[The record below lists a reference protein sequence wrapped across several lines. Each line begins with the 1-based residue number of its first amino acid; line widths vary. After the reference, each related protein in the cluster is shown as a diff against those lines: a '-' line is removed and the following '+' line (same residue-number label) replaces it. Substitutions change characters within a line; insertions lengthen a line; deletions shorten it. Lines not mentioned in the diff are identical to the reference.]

1 MLVNFFCFLSL
12 QKKLVSLMEEIHE
25 LQKKADNKVED
36 KMKTLE
42 EEIEYLKT
50 GESVLN
56 TQTRKIVDLIK
67 SFEELELKLK
77 EVKVETQE
85 T

>member
-1 MLVNFFCFLSL
+1 MLVNFFCLLSI

-25 LQKKADNKVED
+25 LRNKADNKVED

-42 EEIEYLKT
+42 EEIENLKT
-50 GESVLN
+50 GENVLN
-56 TQTRKIVDLIK
+56 RQASKIVDLIK

-77 EVKVETQE
+77 EL
-85 T
+85 

>member
-1 MLVNFFCFLSL
+1 MLVNFFCLLSI

-25 LQKKADNKVED
+25 LQNKADNKVED

-42 EEIEYLKT
+42 EEIESLKT
-50 GESVLN
+50 GENVLN
-56 TQTRKIVDLIK
+56 RQMSKIVDLIK

-77 EVKVETQE
+77 EL
-85 T
+85 

>member
-1 MLVNFFCFLSL
+1 MLVNFFCLLSI

-25 LQKKADNKVED
+25 LRNKADNKVED

-42 EEIEYLKT
+42 EEIENVKT
-50 GESVLN
+50 GENVLN
-56 TQTRKIVDLIK
+56 RQASKIVDLIK

-77 EVKVETQE
+77 EL
-85 T
+85 

>member
-1 MLVNFFCFLSL
+1 
-12 QKKLVSLMEEIHE
+12 MEEIHE
-25 LQKKADNKVED
+25 LQNKADNKVED

-56 TQTRKIVDLIK
+56 RQTSKIVDLIK

-77 EVKVETQE
+77 EL
-85 T
+85 

>member
-1 MLVNFFCFLSL
+1 MLVNFFCLLSI

-25 LQKKADNKVED
+25 LQNKADNKVED

-42 EEIEYLKT
+42 EEIENLKT
-50 GESVLN
+50 GENVLN
-56 TQTRKIVDLIK
+56 RQASKIVDLIK

-77 EVKVETQE
+77 EL
-85 T
+85 

>member
-1 MLVNFFCFLSL
+1 MLVNFFCLLSI

-25 LQKKADNKVED
+25 LRNKADNKVED

-42 EEIEYLKT
+42 EEIENLKT
-50 GESVLN
+50 GKNVLN
-56 TQTRKIVDLIK
+56 RQASKIVDLIK

-77 EVKVETQE
+77 EL
-85 T
+85 

>member
-1 MLVNFFCFLSL
+1 MLVNFFCLLSI

-25 LQKKADNKVED
+25 LRNKADNKVED

-42 EEIEYLKT
+42 EEIEYVKT

-56 TQTRKIVDLIK
+56 RQASKIVEMIK

-77 EVKVETQE
+77 EL
-85 T
+85 

>member
-1 MLVNFFCFLSL
+1 MLVNFFCLLSI

-25 LQKKADNKVED
+25 LQNKADNKVED

-56 TQTRKIVDLIK
+56 RQTSKIVDLIK

-77 EVKVETQE
+77 EL
-85 T
+85 

>member
-1 MLVNFFCFLSL
+1 MLVNFFCLLSL

-25 LQKKADNKVED
+25 LQNKADNKVED

-42 EEIEYLKT
+42 EEIEYLRT

-56 TQTRKIVDLIK
+56 TQRSKIVDLIK
-67 SFEELELKLK
+67 SFEEQELKLK
-77 EVKVETQE
+77 EL
-85 T
+85 